1 MIYSYKYIY
10 IYLYIYIYRERE
22 RERERERKLKY
33 YVNFHMCKA
42 YIKFFLFFSLPEQ
55 YDNAGVEM
63 STQENVRNKTV
74 LKDNKLSL

>member
-10 IYLYIYIYRERE
+10 IYIYRE

-42 YIKFFLFFSLPEQ
+42 CIKFFLFFSLPEQ
-55 YDNAGVEM
+55 CDNAEVEM
-63 STQENVRNKTV
+63 STQENVRNKNV
-74 LKDNKLSL
+74 SKDNKLSL

>member
-1 MIYSYKYIY
+1 
-10 IYLYIYIYRERE
+10 
-22 RERERERKLKY
+22 
-33 YVNFHMCKA
+33 MCKA

-55 YDNAGVEM
+55 FDNAEVEM